1 MQGGATFISL
11 SPSKATYL
19 ADEPMQALVVNYVSG
34 RIALN

>member
-1 MQGGATFISL
+1 MQRGATFISL

-19 ADEPMQALVVNYVSG
+19 ADETMQTLVVTYVSG